1 MEFSLM
7 RRANR
12 VKQRIHTFDAA
23 SGTLRRK
30 TDILAGEEPLEIVL
44 RAQNGDQQTVA
55 ITMRTPGNDY
65 ELAAGFLFAE
75 GIVTEKHDIG
85 QMTYCVGSER
95 ELQEYNSLQVSLAR
109 PALPDLAT
117 LDRHFVT
124 NSACGLCGGTMLD
137 DLAARQQP
145 ISSTLTVD
153 AQTLLSLP
161 AALRKSQRLFADT
174 GGLHAAAL
182 FNADGT
188 LLAAREDIGRHNAL
202 DKLIGWGLL
211 QKQLPFEDKIILMSS
226 RASYELLQKCVVA
239 RAPVLCAVSA
249 PSSLAVETAEHF
261 GITLVGFLREG
272 RFNLYSEAE
281 RILTKIV
288 AS

>member
-1 MEFSLM
+1 M
-7 RRANR
+7 RQPNR

-44 RAQNGDQQTVA
+44 RAQNGEQRTVA

-75 GIVTEKHDIG
+75 GIVAEKRDIT

-95 ELQEYNSLQVSLAR
+95 DQQQYNSLQVSLAR

-124 NSACGLCGGTMLD
+124 NSACGLCGSAMLD

-145 ISSTLTVD
+145 VSSTLTVD
-153 AQTLLSLP
+153 PQTILSLP
-161 AALRKSQRLFADT
+161 AALRESQRLFADT

-182 FNADGT
+182 FDRHGA

-202 DKLIGWGLL
+202 DKLLGWGLL

-226 RASYELLQKCVVA
+226 RASYELVQKCVVA

-249 PSSLAVETAEHF
+249 ASSLAVETAERF
-261 GITLVGFLREG
+261 GVTLVGFLREN
-272 RFNLYSEAE
+272 RFNLYSGME
-281 RILTKIV
+281 RICVKEKLT
-288 AS
+288 